1 VESIRE
7 KVTEDYGKN
16 QALTLARAAGLS
28 FHSTLTNQ
36 LAQSKTFHAICQE
49 ASVKPVKLNPFSQNT
64 QSLPDLPNRG
74 DLSPVK
80 NAAFALSIGEISPFV
95 QTRNGGFVL
104 QLQAR
109 LPVPEARVQAELPAY
124 LITLR
129 RSRQAE
135 AFQQWFRKQTELA
148 RVNLPGEKDDEESP

>member
-1 VESIRE
+1 MIFR
-7 KVTEDYGKN
+7 
-16 QALTLARAAGLS
+16 L
-28 FHSTLTNQ
+28 
-36 LAQSKTFHAICQE
+36 
-49 ASVKPVKLNPFSQNT
+49 
-64 QSLPDLPNRG
+64 
-74 DLSPVK
+74 VK

-129 RSRQAE
+129 RSRQTQ
-135 AFQQWFRKQTELA
+135 AFDQWFLRQMELA